1 MTQRSRIGV
10 FIREL
15 RISKGLSQAD
25 LGNKLH
31 VTKKAVS
38 RWETGRGL
46 PDSSML
52 LPLSEMLGVTVDE
65 ILKGEFAI
73 STEYDDFEKR
83 RIEEIN
89 SFLKYCCEKRN
100 MINSLI
106 IAFISSVSF
115 LISAYND
122 IRLNTDSGY
131 MGTEHTLF
139 PFNNH
144 INIDEFSLL
153 TNILL
158 LLLIAILLFAT
169 YRVIIFLKTRT
180 IFKKG

>member
-1 MTQRSRIGV
+1 MTQRSRVGI

-65 ILKGEFAI
+65 ILKGEFTI

-89 SFLKYCCEKRN
+89 SFLKYCCEKKH
-100 MINSLI
+100 MIKMLDIHAKRLGGDGVDDVKIHTEASGFWSLWI
-106 IAFISSVSF
+106 LWTRSV
-115 LISAYND
+115 Y
-122 IRLNTDSGY
+122 
-131 MGTEHTLF
+131 GT
-139 PFNNH
+139 
-144 INIDEFSLL
+144 
-153 TNILL
+153 
-158 LLLIAILLFAT
+158 AT
-169 YRVIIFLKTRT
+169 VIKT
-180 IFKKG
+180 KK